1 MVSERD
7 VGNAIRKDVEL
18 RLVSAQAQW
27 HFHCIGAAQENGW
40 ALLKFTI
47 RKLVLSWVVSYSIC

>member
-40 ALLKFTI
+40 ACLNLLLGNWF
-47 RKLVLSWVVSYSIC
+47 